1 MGVGTTQT
9 KESFKTH
16 KVNPKEDIPAKKEV
30 VRDFQTIYMAP
41 SRRRELESKPFS
53 KSLGND
59 RSDRSHHASRSA
71 KHSVASSETSGTR
84 NRGSVSVDWEEDGTT
99 GESTINT
106 FDTDDEEETMRRKLS
121 ICTSTSSSR
130 LSSALGS
137 QLEIISVLDNPSI
150 YDEETGTVDSKALMK
165 AIDSTEIY
173 SLGSSSTAGDN
184 YSASEGSLTRVNHAL
199 DTIKR
204 YATRHGIPERDLLEA
219 VASTARSRAQHAIS

>member
-1 MGVGTTQT
+1 MGVGTTQK
-9 KESFKTH
+9 KENIKTRN
-16 KVNPKEDIPAKKEV
+16 VNPNKDIATNKEV

-41 SRRRELESKPFS
+41 SRRRELLSEPFS

-59 RSDRSHHASRSA
+59 RSQRRNHASNSA
-71 KHSVASSETSGTR
+71 KHSVASSETSGTG
-84 NRGSVSVDWEEDGTT
+84 NGGSVSVDSEEDGTT
-99 GESTINT
+99 GGSTINT

-130 LSSALGS
+130 LSSVLGS
-137 QLEIISVLDNPSI
+137 QWEIISVLDNPSI

-219 VASTARSRAQHAIS
+219 VAFTARSRAPRASS